1 MHYNESSPSDF
12 RPTPL
17 SRRPCSPARALPK
30 MLGLLALAALLGCR
44 KEEPQTSE
52 PPAPK
57 VQGDTVSFA
66 TNAPQLASIRVQPAL
81 PRTLAVTHLTGR
93 LCWNDDKTVRV
104 FTPVTGRVT
113 AIRADLGDTIAAG
126 APLAEI
132 DSPDFSQALANART
146 AAGNLAAA
154 EKAFTRSKDLLQHQA
169 AAQKDVEAAEAA
181 YVAAVAER
189 DRAES
194 VLANY
199 GGSDQ
204 SANSIYILRSH
215 LAGVLVEKNIKPG
228 QELRADLML
237 ANAPNL
243 FTPSFVISDPARL
256 WLQLDVAE
264 ADLASLRPGLQ
275 LRVYSTNALPGKVF
289 EGMIDKI
296 ADTLDPLTRTVRVR
310 GVVNNP
316 DKLLKAEMYVLAD
329 VLADP
334 ARAEQS
340 GVEMPAKALFMKGDD
355 SYVFLEDSPGRYHRV
370 RVKVGV
376 EQDNKVP
383 VLEGVGAGQNVVIE
397 GALLLQALVE
407 PAS

>member
-1 MHYNESSPSDF
+1 
-12 RPTPL
+12 
-17 SRRPCSPARALPK
+17 
-30 MLGLLALAALLGCR
+30 
-44 KEEPQTSE
+44 
-52 PPAPK
+52 
-57 VQGDTVSFA
+57 
-66 TNAPQLASIRVQPAL
+66 
-81 PRTLAVTHLTGR
+81 
-93 LCWNDDKTVRV
+93 V
-104 FTPVTGRVT
+104 FTPVSGRVT
-113 AIRADLGDTIAAG
+113 AIRADLGDTITAG

-154 EKAFTRSKDLLQHQA
+154 DRAFTRSKELLQHQA
-169 AAQKDVEAAEAA
+169 AAQKDVEAAQAA

-204 SANSIYILRSH
+204 STNSIYILRSH
-215 LAGVLVEKNIKPG
+215 LAGVLVEKNINPG

-243 FTPSFVISDPARL
+243 FAPNFVVSDPAQL

-264 ADLASLRPGLQ
+264 GDLAALQPGQQ
-275 LRVYSTNALPGKVF
+275 LRVYASNALPGKVF
-289 EGMIDKI
+289 EGRIDKI
-296 ADTLDPLTRTVRVR
+296 ADTLDPLTRTAKVR

-316 DKLLKAEMYVLAD
+316 GKLLKAEMYVLAD

-334 ARAEQS
+334 ARAEQA
-340 GVEMPAKALFMKGDD
+340 GVEIPAKALFMKGDD
-355 SYVFLEDSPGRYHRV
+355 SFVFLEESPGRFHRV

-383 VLEGVGAGQNVVIE
+383 VLEGVSAGQKVVIE